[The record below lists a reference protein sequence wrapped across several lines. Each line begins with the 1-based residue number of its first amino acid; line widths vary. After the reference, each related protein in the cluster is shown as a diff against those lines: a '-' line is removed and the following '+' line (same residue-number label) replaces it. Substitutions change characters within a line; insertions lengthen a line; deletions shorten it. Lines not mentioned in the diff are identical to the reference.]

1 MTRTGNGHKAE
12 PTDERGLTERDRVR
26 LVNLFFEQM
35 EARKEQQ
42 AHDLALLQVIG
53 GSLLKNR

>member
-1 MTRTGNGHKAE
+1 MTRNDNDHKAE
-12 PTDERGLTERDRVR
+12 PKDERGLTARDRTR

-35 EARKEQQ
+35 EARREQR

-53 GSLLKNR
+53 SLLKNR